1 MYTRLE
7 EDSTGTISCDFCRIV
22 VDQDVDEEDAQSAE
36 DESGYHFCSVH
47 ETVLES
53 FTSEQKKYAVENA
66 TTNLA
71 GFAAWKMLQ

>member
-7 EDSTGTISCDFCRIV
+7 EDSTGTVFCDFCNIV
-22 VDQDVDEEDAQSAE
+22 IGQDVDEEDAQSAE
-36 DESGYHFCSVH
+36 DENGYHFCFVH
-47 ETVLES
+47 GIVLEK
-53 FTSEQKKYAVENA
+53 FTDDQKKYAVENK